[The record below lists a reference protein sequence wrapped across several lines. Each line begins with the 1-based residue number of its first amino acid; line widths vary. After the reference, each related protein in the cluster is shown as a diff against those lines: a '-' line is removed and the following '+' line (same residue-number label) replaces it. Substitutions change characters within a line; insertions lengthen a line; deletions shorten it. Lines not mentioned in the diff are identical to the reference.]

1 MSEPAVK
8 YRLIKKR
15 KAYRGTFGRI
25 DHAARNFPDANVH
38 AGRYAGNRQVDVA
51 RGT

>member
-8 YRLIKKR
+8 YRLIKK
-15 KAYRGTFGRI
+15 KSIQGHVGRI